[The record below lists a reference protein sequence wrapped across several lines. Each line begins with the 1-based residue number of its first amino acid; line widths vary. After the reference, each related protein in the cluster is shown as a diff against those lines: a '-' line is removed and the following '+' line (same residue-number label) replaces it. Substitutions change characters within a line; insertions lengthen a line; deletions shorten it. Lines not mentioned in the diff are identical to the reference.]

1 MATMKVSGI
10 DMFVKQFEKLA
21 QEARSINRGA
31 LGEAAGYVADQIMNA
46 LEGMPTHDDDYT
58 VIRRSGAT
66 ESEKEQIIANFGISK
81 FKESGGSTDT
91 SVGFHGYV
99 HTKSKKFND
108 NVPTG
113 MLVQAINYGTDFRQG
128 THTVDRAI
136 KSAKDNAIKKME
148 SYIDK
153 EVNKIMK

>member
-1 MATMKVSGI
+1 MATMKVSGL
-10 DMFVKQFEKLA
+10 DLFVKQFEKLTN
-21 QEARSINRGA
+21 EVRNINRGA
-31 LGEAAGYVADQIMNA
+31 LGEGAGYVADKIGSA

-66 ESEKEQIIANFGISK
+66 ESEKEQIIANFGISR

-113 MLVQAINYGTDFRQG
+113 MLVQAINYGTDFRIP

-136 KSAKDNAIKKME
+136 NSAKTNAVKKME
-148 SYIDK
+148 DYIDK
-153 EVNKIMK
+153 EVNKIIK